1 MRWYPLRLTI
11 SVRHYVFGGRAIPEK
26 VGKPGMPDGRI
37 AETWEVNDE
46 EGGNATVIDGSL
58 AGLTLRELT
67 QRYPDE
73 LVAPGWRGD
82 RFPLVTKFVDART
95 MLPIQARP
103 RGGAAVAWHAV
114 DAGHGASAYAGVK
127 PEVSIAE
134 LREALFRGRYDSV
147 LRRHPVRAGDSMY
160 LPGGTLNSFGPG
172 TLVYEV
178 EEPGP
183 SPTHAM
189 SWRVTDGAAI
199 EAAEQRANIDALL
212 ETVDIERRPH
222 LTPGL
227 RVTVDDG
234 ADRIFC
240 HAGPKFVL
248 ERVRVLA
255 GASLRCPLHGALIMT
270 NVAPPVQI
278 RAGLD
283 EELVAQGSTHT
294 SRTLALAGA
303 AIWLGLGDYA
313 SALIDMGVAL
323 FVLAGCVALWWWR
336 EAQDAKS
343 PQAPRWL
350 VVATFF
356 FGVAAGCKYQALT
369 FLPLVAVFVLWRE
382 RRPKVLALALLSFLL
397 PCIYWYARNAI
408 TTGDPFNPIGARLFG
423 FTNWNAADYQNQFDD
438 VKAHAA
444 WPNLAIWGVVLA
456 PLSPWFRRSAAVR
469 AAVVFCAY
477 SLVVWLVTSRYP
489 RYMTASYPLV
499 ALMSALGWAVF
510 FKAIASGVRKAA
522 PAFAAWSRWSTVGVW
537 VGGLLIVTLAAMSVQ
552 QTFKRGAMVSLTQ
565 DTRDAFLRVNVPGYE
580 VMRYLREHP
589 HGKLYQ
595 VALSEAIYYGPDE
608 VWGDMLGPW
617 RYADFLAAP
626 PAEMARKFM
635 SLGFGSL
642 VVASPYVAGLSSKP
656 GFDKHFV
663 PLFEKDGAKAYRIL
677 ADAP

>member
-1 MRWYPLRLTI
+1 LI
-11 SVRHYVFGGRAIPEK
+11 FAAAHYAALAVFVVSCWGYGRAVLSRIGAPTPADVWLEAGMTATLG
-26 VGKPGMPDGRI
+26 VGLFI
-37 AETWEVNDE
+37 CAFQ
-46 EGGNATVIDGSL
+46 ALAI
-58 AGLTLRELT
+58 AGLFGVTGVLVLVAIGIGAAALQVPAWRRQLRERAAAAVFPSSWGVDASMSWLDKAALAALALIAL
-67 QRYPDE
+67 PA
-73 LVAPGWRGD
+73 LVAPLAPPAVFDELMYHLPYARMLAQTGALGIHDWLRYPW
-82 RFPLVTKFVDART
+82 FPYNYNL
-95 MLPIQARP
+95 LY
-103 RGGAAVAWHAV
+103 AA
-114 DAGHGASAYAGVK
+114 
-127 PEVSIAE
+127 
-134 LREALFRGRYDSV
+134 
-147 LRRHPVRAGDSMY
+147 
-160 LPGGTLNSFGPG
+160 
-172 TLVYEV
+172 
-178 EEPGP
+178 
-183 SPTHAM
+183 
-189 SWRVTDGAAI
+189 
-199 EAAEQRANIDALL
+199 ALL
-212 ETVDIERRPH
+212 VGDDVLPH
-222 LTPGL
+222 FLS
-227 RVTVDDG
+227 
-234 ADRIFC
+234 A
-240 HAGPKFVL
+240 
-248 ERVRVLA
+248 LA
-255 GASLRCPLHGALIMT
+255 GALSVGMVYRLGR
-270 NVAPPVQI
+270 Q
-278 RAGLD
+278 
-283 EELVAQGSTHT
+283 HT

-565 DTRDAFLRVNVPGYE
+565 GTRDAFLRVNVPGYE

>member
-1 MRWYPLRLTI
+1 MI
-11 SVRHYVFGGRAIPEK
+11 FAAAHYAALAVFVVSCWGYGRAVLSRIGAPTPADVWLEAGMTATLG
-26 VGKPGMPDGRI
+26 VGLFI
-37 AETWEVNDE
+37 CAFQ
-46 EGGNATVIDGSL
+46 ALAI
-58 AGLTLRELT
+58 AGLFGVTGVLVLVAIGIGAAALQVPAWRRQLRERAAAAAFPSSWGADASMSWLDKAALAALALIAL
-67 QRYPDE
+67 PA
-73 LVAPGWRGD
+73 LVAPLAPPAVFDELMYHLPYARMLAQTGALGIHDWLRYPW
-82 RFPLVTKFVDART
+82 FPYNYNL
-95 MLPIQARP
+95 LY
-103 RGGAAVAWHAV
+103 AA
-114 DAGHGASAYAGVK
+114 
-127 PEVSIAE
+127 
-134 LREALFRGRYDSV
+134 
-147 LRRHPVRAGDSMY
+147 
-160 LPGGTLNSFGPG
+160 
-172 TLVYEV
+172 
-178 EEPGP
+178 
-183 SPTHAM
+183 
-189 SWRVTDGAAI
+189 
-199 EAAEQRANIDALL
+199 ALL
-212 ETVDIERRPH
+212 VGDDVLPH
-222 LTPGL
+222 FLS
-227 RVTVDDG
+227 
-234 ADRIFC
+234 A
-240 HAGPKFVL
+240 
-248 ERVRVLA
+248 LA
-255 GASLRCPLHGALIMT
+255 GALSVGMVYRLGR
-270 NVAPPVQI
+270 Q
-278 RAGLD
+278 
-283 EELVAQGSTHT
+283 HT

-303 AIWLGLGDYA
+303 TIWLGLGDYA

-336 EAQDAKS
+336 EAQGAKS

-456 PLSPWFRRSAAVR
+456 PLSPWFKRSAAVR

-477 SLVVWLVTSRYP
+477 SLVVWFVTSRYP

-499 ALMSALGWAVF
+499 ALMAALGWAVF
-510 FKAIASGVRKAA
+510 FKAIASGIRKAA
-522 PAFAAWSRWSTVGVW
+522 PAFAAWSRWSTVGAW
-537 VGGLLIVTLAAMSVQ
+537 VGGLLIVTLAAMSMQ
-552 QTFKRGAMVSLTQ
+552 QTFKKGAMVSVTPSA
-565 DTRDAFLRVNVPGYE
+565 RDAFLHVNVPGYE

-608 VWGDMLGPW
+608 VWGDTLGPW

-642 VVASPYVAGLSSKP
+642 VVASPYVVGLSSKP